1 MELKMDDR
9 RRRGEFIPS
18 ILAFGLT
25 LVLLG
30 CSNGPADSIQP
41 SVVSSQAETT
51 RAQPTAVS
59 NQTTQPATNTPV
71 PISSPTPTLTSSVV
85 PTNTATP
92 LPAPTTPCTPY
103 VCAYPGH
110 FFMALPIASPYVDV
124 VDPTYRYGSTQGG
137 LRKIHHGVEF
147 VNSQGTP
154 VLAAADGIVMVAGN
168 DFETPYADFPAFYGN
183 LVVIGHQ
190 FPGIDELVFSIY
202 GHLFEVQTEVG
213 QQVSTGDQIGL
224 VGFTGAAIG
233 EHLHFEVRLSENSYR
248 TTRNPELWLQPHSDE
263 SGQPHG
269 AIAGIILD
277 QFGDPIPLVSIT
289 IEQMS
294 PEGDTPSAAYYLE
307 SYADWTVNGDDD
319 LGENFALGDVPAGRY
334 RVSFVA
340 RGLQRYEIEVFAG
353 QVTMIR
359 FDARELEN

>member
-1 MELKMDDR
+1 MGQEMGDR
-9 RRRGEFIPS
+9 RRTRGFIQF
-18 ILAFGLT
+18 ILKLG
-25 LVLLG
+25 LVLMVVG
-30 CSNGPADSIQP
+30 CSKEPADSGQP
-41 SVVSSQAETT
+41 SAVSADNDQTATQES
-51 RAQPTAVS
+51 PTASPTPYPIAS
-59 NQTTQPATNTPV
+59 NT
-71 PISSPTPTLTSSVV
+71 SSPTIISTDTPLPPT
-85 PTNTATP
+85 TATP
-92 LPAPTTPCTPY
+92 TPCTPY

-110 FFMALPIASPYVDV
+110 FFMARPIASPFVDV

-154 VLAAADGIVMVAGN
+154 VLAAANGTVIVAGN
-168 DFETPYADFPAFYGN
+168 DFLTPYADFPAFYGN

-213 QQVSTGDQIGL
+213 QQVSAGDQIGL

-233 EHLHFEVRLSENSYR
+233 EHLHFEVRLGENSYR
-248 TTRNPELWLQPHSDE
+248 TTRNPELWLHPHNDE
-263 SGQPHG
+263 NGQTHG

-289 IEQMS
+289 IEQLP
-294 PEGDTPSAAYYLE
+294 PEGDTLIAAYYIE
-307 SYADWTVNGDDD
+307 SYADWTVNGDDE
-319 LGENFALGDVPAGRY
+319 LGENFALGDIPSGRY

-340 RGLQRYEIEVFAG
+340 RGLQRYEIEVFPG
-353 QVTMIR
+353 QVTTIR